1 MERKDDLQGLDIE
14 EDSIRVYD
22 EAEAFAPI
30 IGYTGKADA
39 DELKELKE
47 QGHKYSADAVIGKAG
62 IEKIMETQLRGTD
75 GSDKVLVDTMGK
87 ALETVNNSR
96 KNPKSGNNIYLTLDK
111 DLQRIAYNV
120 LEQKIAG
127 ILVSNIIN
135 AKEFRVEEGMDT
147 AIKTPIYDV
156 YNALIEK
163 QCIDIS
169 HFKEEM
175 PQSWKNCIR
184 RIPTAGKVF
193 QQIKKSL
200 PRKSLWHIKTSPKKC
215 RNIKAILSMNF

>member
-87 ALETVNNSR
+87 ALETVKNSR

-135 AKEFRVEEGMDT
+135 AKEFKVEEGMDNS
-147 AIKTPIYDV
+147 YLRCV
-156 YNALIEK
+156 
-163 QCIDIS
+163 
-169 HFKEEM
+169 
-175 PQSWKNCIR
+175 
-184 RIPTAGKVF
+184 
-193 QQIKKSL
+193 
-200 PRKSLWHIKTSPKKC
+200 
-215 RNIKAILSMNF
+215 